1 MMNVSVLIFSPE
13 TLVKEPPS
21 LQCTLRELLGFSVE
35 VAMLSMNLD
44 SYISSFLFCMSSF
57 LFLAMLHWQ
66 VPAVLSRMEE
76 MRKDILTFF

>member
-1 MMNVSVLIFSPE
+1 MMNVSVLISSPE

-35 VAMLSMNLD
+35 VAMLSMNMD

-57 LFLAMLHWQ
+57 LFLAVLQ